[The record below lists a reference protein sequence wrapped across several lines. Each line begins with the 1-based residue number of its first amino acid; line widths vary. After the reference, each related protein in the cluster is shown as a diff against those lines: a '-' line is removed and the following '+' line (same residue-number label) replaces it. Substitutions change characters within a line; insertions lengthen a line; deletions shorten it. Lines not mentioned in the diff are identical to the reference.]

1 MMTAMTN
8 NSSTGIG
15 RRAVIAASGAALLL
29 PHSVLAQNRAEAF
42 SWTMLIARAQRLA
55 RGAFMVTPFFP
66 GADRIGYDAFN
77 EARFRDERT
86 IWNESGDDTGI
97 RLFPLSGTVQQP
109 VEIALVEKGRATPL
123 RYDPAMFDAPPGNAV
138 RALGPD
144 AGFAGFRIMNQARDG
159 DWLSFLGATYFRAPA
174 ERQFGLSARAVA
186 INTSIAGKEEF
197 PRFTHF
203 WLERT
208 GRSSVTVYALMDS
221 ASLTGAY
228 RFANELTPQG
238 VRQDVDAVLFTRKAI
253 AELGLMPMTSMF
265 WYDQA
270 DRRTRTDW
278 RPEIHD
284 SDLLSIAGADGT
296 VHCRPLVNPSAPRVD
311 VFAERNPKGFGLL
324 QRDRNF
330 DHYQDDGVFYERR
343 PSLWATSR
351 KPLGAG
357 QVRLYAFPTDSE
369 YTDNVAAYWTP
380 AAPARAGS
388 RIEASYRLDWS
399 AARAP
404 ASAGL
409 ATVENI
415 WTGQSGEAG
424 VDRFL
429 VDFAGVPTG
438 SRPDI
443 WVDLAGGTL
452 VKKAGYPV
460 LHQKDMFRMVLD
472 IRRDRGR
479 PTDIRAQL
487 RAGNRPFS
495 EYVHYPLGA

>member
-1 MMTAMTN
+1 MA
-8 NSSTGIG
+8 
-15 RRAVIAASGAALLL
+15 
-29 PHSVLAQNRAEAF
+29 
-42 SWTMLIARAQRLA
+42 
-55 RGAFMVTPFFP
+55 
-66 GADRIGYDAFN
+66 
-77 EARFRDERT
+77 
-86 IWNESGDDTGI
+86 
-97 RLFPLSGTVQQP
+97 
-109 VEIALVEKGRATPL
+109 
-123 RYDPAMFDAPPGNAV
+123 
-138 RALGPD
+138 
-144 AGFAGFRIMNQARDG
+144 
-159 DWLSFLGATYFRAPA
+159 
-174 ERQFGLSARAVA
+174 
-186 INTSIAGKEEF
+186 
-197 PRFTHF
+197 
-203 WLERT
+203 
-208 GRSSVTVYALMDS
+208 S
-221 ASLTGAY
+221 ASLTGAC
-228 RFANELTPQG
+228 RFASARTPQG
-238 VRQDVDAVLFTRKAI
+238 VRQDVDAVLFTRKAV

-284 SDLLSIAGADGT
+284 SDMLSIASADGT

-343 PSLWATSR
+343 PSLWTTSR

-357 QVRLYAFPTDSE
+357 EVRLYAFPTDSE

-380 AAPARAGS
+380 AAPTRAGS

-429 VDFAGVPTG
+429 VDFAGVPAGTQ
-438 SRPDI
+438 PDI

-472 IRRDRGR
+472 IRRDRGKA
-479 PTDIRAQL
+479 TDIRAQL

>member
-1 MMTAMTN
+1 MNKNISTA
-8 NSSTGIG
+8 IG
-15 RRAVIAASGAALLL
+15 RRAMIAASGAALLFPGSL
-29 PHSVLAQNRAEAF
+29 LARDGAEAF
-42 SWTMLIARAQRLA
+42 SWNMLVARAQRLA
-55 RGAFMVTPFFP
+55 RTAFKVTPFFP
-66 GADRIGYDAFN
+66 GADKIGYDAFN
-77 EARFRDERT
+77 QARFRDERT
-86 IWNESGDDTGI
+86 IWNDRGDDTGI
-97 RLFPLSGTVQQP
+97 RLFPLSSTVQQP
-109 VEIALVEKGRATPL
+109 VEIALVEQGRATPL
-123 RYDPAMFDAPPGNAV
+123 RYDPDMFEAPAGNAV
-138 RALGPD
+138 RNLGPD
-144 AGFAGFRIMNQARDG
+144 AGFAGFRIMNAAQDG

-221 ASLTGAY
+221 ASLTGAF
-228 RFANELTPQG
+228 RFASTLTPQG
-238 VRQDVDAVLFTRKAI
+238 VRQDVDAVLFTRKAV

-284 SDLLSIAGADGT
+284 SDMLSIASADGT

-343 PSLWATSR
+343 PSLWTTSR

-357 QVRLYAFPTDSE
+357 EVRLYAFPTDSE

-380 AAPARAGS
+380 AAPTRAGS

-429 VDFAGVPTG
+429 VDFAGVPAGTQ
-438 SRPDI
+438 PDI

-472 IRRDRGR
+472 IRRDRGKA
-479 PTDIRAQL
+479 TDIRALL
-487 RAGNRPFS
+487 RTGNRPFS